1 MKHKIGGACIVL
13 RTVPNIYPLNKSQLS
28 LLAFKFLDK
37 YWQVSLH
44 KCYQSVLPSV
54 WEWPP
59 LYILNTV
66 NYFLIF
72 ANMSMTYHNSLICIS
87 LIKHEV
93 KDTSI
98 CLSAFLFPV
107 SWMFHRLLSLA
118 IFLLICS
125 CLCIRE
131 FGLCTTSYSFIV
143 HSTLYF
149 IEYIPILNDVFIY
162 DYFIKAP

>member
-1 MKHKIGGACIVL
+1 MTLGKCLHSLICNMRIMIVPLLRGRIMKHKIGGACIVL

-98 CLSAFLFPV
+98 CLSAFY
-107 SWMFHRLLSLA
+107 
-118 IFLLICS
+118 FLCPECS
-125 CLCIRE
+125 TDSCHWP
-131 FGLCTTSYSFIV
+131 FSY
-143 HSTLYF
+143 
-149 IEYIPILNDVFIY
+149 
-162 DYFIKAP
+162 